1 MRYTRTLL
9 HALLAGMLL
18 LAPVVAGAKRPAT
31 KEDLNRIINESANFL
46 RNREPEMTAGEFAL
60 YEKVVAMLAIQPE
73 FAMQLLQQMMAGKER
88 PSAAFEFVLGNAQYN
103 AGRRDLAEA
112 HYRRAVERFPEY
124 LRAWA
129 NLGVVHYGEGRYD
142 QAVASFRRAV
152 ELGDATSDTLGML
165 AYSLQRA
172 GNGVAAEMAYLRALS
187 AAPDNP
193 DWLDGLCGLYI
204 ESKQYGR
211 AEPLARQLVKL
222 QPHEPRHW
230 QHYAG
235 LLLSQERRVE
245 AIIVLE
251 SARAL
256 RLASDEMLLELGDLY
271 AQQKFNAEALAAYR
285 EVLQRGSEA
294 GAQRLIVMARMFA
307 EEGQPAAAAELLAT
321 VEKSL
326 PADARVP
333 FLQARAELAVARKDW
348 APARR
353 DLEEALSRRP
363 LDGLVLLR
371 LGQVLKESDS
381 AVAAEQMLLAAAR
394 RPEGAYQ
401 AHLELA
407 DLALRAR
414 HFAPCINHL
423 EQALALQRS
432 PAIQQYLA
440 KIKAIASS
448 DENTTHH

>member
-1 MRYTRTLL
+1 MCHTRKLL
-9 HALLAGMLL
+9 PAALAGMVLV
-18 LAPVVAGAKRPAT
+18 APVVGWAKRPAT
-31 KEDLNRIINESANFL
+31 KEDLNRIINQSAQFL
-46 RNREPEMTAGEFAL
+46 RNREPEMTAGEYAL
-60 YEKVVAMLAIQPE
+60 YEKVVAMLAVQPE

-88 PSAAFEFVLGNAQYN
+88 PSPAFEFVLGNAQYN

-112 HYRRAVERFPEY
+112 HYRRAVEQFPEY

-142 QAVASFRRAV
+142 QAVECLRRAT
-152 ELGDATSDTLGML
+152 ELGDNTSDTLGML
-165 AYSLQRA
+165 AFALQRA
-172 GNGVAAEMAYLRALS
+172 GNGVAAEIVYLRALS
-187 AAPDNP
+187 VAPDNP

-222 QPHEPRHW
+222 QPREPRHW

-235 LLLSQERRVE
+235 LLISQDRRLE
-245 AIIVLE
+245 AIVVLE

-256 RLASDEMLLELGDLY
+256 QVANDEMVLGLGDLY
-271 AQQKFNAEALAAYR
+271 AQQHFNPEALAAYR
-285 EVLQRGSEA
+285 EALKRGSEA
-294 GAQRLIVMARMFA
+294 GAKRLIVMARMLA
-307 EEGQPAAAAELLAT
+307 EEGQPAAAAELLAA
-321 VEKSL
+321 VEKAL
-326 PADARVP
+326 PAETRVS
-333 FLQARAELAVARKDW
+333 FLQARAELAVAQKDW

-353 DLEEALSRRP
+353 DLEEALAQRP
-363 LDGLVLLR
+363 LDGQLLLR

-381 AVAAEQMLLAAAR
+381 VVAAEQMLAAAVR
-394 RPEGAYQ
+394 RPESAYQ

-414 HFAPCINHL
+414 HFPPCIEHL

-448 DENTTHH
+448 DENTTHD